1 MKINFDDERFLD
13 LFDSNINDKNLFEIL
28 KKQRDNISLQHISLA
43 KNNITNAGAIKIAK
57 FLADNPKITSL
68 DLSETKTSLL
78 VIIANIKG
86 AEKASKIRQVSYA
99 GYPFSISENFQ
110 MRNTNKTISG
120 SYATLNE
127 INNIINDSGKKLVV
141 YLSMCFGN
149 PYGEVWSLK
158 VIDYWISKLIDL
170 GIKLISLSDTIGSA
184 TPEMIN
190 NVYGY
195 LTLKYPNVEFGL
207 HLHTNP
213 KLYRDKLEIS
223 INSGCYRIDG
233 AIQGFGGC
241 PMASDILMGN
251 MPTEKIMSFCQ
262 EKGIESGINPLKF
275 EVAYNYSSDI
285 FLNYR

>member
-1 MKINFDDERFLD
+1 MQKLKIIECPRDAMQSIKKFIPTEKK
-13 LFDSNINDKNLFEIL
+13 IKYIQNLLGVGFETIDAGSFVS
-28 KKQRDNISLQHISLA
+28 KKVIPQLSD
-43 KNNITNAGAIKIAK
+43 TE
-57 FLADNPKITSL
+57 DVITSL

-120 SYATLNE
+120 SYASLNE

-190 NVYGY
+190 NVYSY
-195 LTLKYPNVEFGL
+195 LVLKYPNVEFGL

-262 EKGIESGINPLKF
+262 EKGIESGLNPLKF

-285 FLNYR
+285 FLNYK